1 MAGTGLNCSQCPV
14 RDRAAC
20 AALGPDDRDALARAG
35 RKRHLQRGEML
46 FAAGDEGASCATLIS
61 GALKVSNCD
70 AGGTERILA
79 LIHPAGF
86 TGEMFAPFEHHDVVA
101 LSDSELCVFS
111 RPQFEAAV
119 TQFPEL
125 GQALLRRAQSDLHE
139 SRQLVE
145 LIGRRSATGKVAGLL
160 LALAQAASHSPCH
173 PALHFEV
180 PLTRGEMAGLLGV
193 TIETVSRQLTK
204 LEKQGLIARIGA
216 RGIILQDPARLE
228 AMALDSES

>member
-1 MAGTGLNCSQCPV
+1 MAAPGLDCGACPV

-20 AALGPDDRDALARAG
+20 AALAPEDRGVLAKAG
-35 RKRHLQRGEML
+35 RMRHLQRGEML

-86 TGEMFAPFEHHDVVA
+86 IGEMFAPFEHHDVIA
-101 LSDSELCVFS
+101 LSDCELCVFS

-119 TQFPEL
+119 RQFPEL

-139 SRQLVE
+139 SRELVE
-145 LIGRRSATGKVAGLL
+145 LISRRSASGKVAGLL

-173 PALHFEV
+173 AAMRFDI

-193 TIETVSRQLTK
+193 TIETVSRQLTR
-204 LEKQGLIARIGA
+204 LEQDGLIIRSGA

-228 AMALDSES
+228 AMLAEGD

>member
-1 MAGTGLNCSQCPV
+1 MAGSGLDCGQCPV

-20 AALGPDDRDALARAG
+20 AALGPDDRETLSRAG
-35 RKRHLQRGEML
+35 RTHHLRRGEML
-46 FAAGDEGASCATLIS
+46 FAAGDESVSCATLIS

-70 AGGTERILA
+70 QGGVERILA

-86 TGEMFAPFEHHDVVA
+86 IGEMFAPFEHHDVVA
-101 LSDSELCVFS
+101 LSDSKLCVFS

-119 TQFPEL
+119 TRFPEL
-125 GQALLRRAQSDLHE
+125 GHALLRRAQIDLHE

-145 LIGRRSATGKVAGLL
+145 LIGRRSAGGKVAGLL
-160 LALAQAASHSPCH
+160 LALALAASHSPCH
-173 PALHFEV
+173 PALHYDM

-204 LEKQGLIARIGA
+204 LESEGLIARIGS
-216 RGIILQDPARLE
+216 RGIQLLDPARLE
-228 AMALDSES
+228 AMTADG